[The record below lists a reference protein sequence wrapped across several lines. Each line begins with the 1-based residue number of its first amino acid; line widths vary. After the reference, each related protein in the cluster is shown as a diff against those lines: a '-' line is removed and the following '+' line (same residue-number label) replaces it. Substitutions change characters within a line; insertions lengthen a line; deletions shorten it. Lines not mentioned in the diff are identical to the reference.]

1 MAAGPEN
8 HRRRTLMLDTLHY
21 EDFAPHVNTRFQM
34 QLNEDTTLEIELI
47 SVEDKSSSPRQEQF
61 LLTFR
66 APLEAPPEQWLYQ
79 LRHEQLGSGRLFLVP
94 IARDEEGLTYEAVF
108 NRKRKAEQ

>member
-1 MAAGPEN
+1 
-8 HRRRTLMLDTLHY
+8 MLDTLHY
-21 EDFAPHVNTRFQM
+21 EDFARHVNTRFQM
-34 QLNEDTTLEIELI
+34 ELSEDTTLEIELI
-47 SVEDKSSSPRQEQF
+47 SVEDKSPSPRQEQF

-94 IARDEEGLTYEAVF
+94 IARDDEGLTYEAVL
-108 NRKRKAEQ
+108 NRKRKAEP

>member
-1 MAAGPEN
+1 
-8 HRRRTLMLDTLHY
+8 MLDTLHY
-21 EDFAPHVNTRFQM
+21 EDFVQHVNTRFQM
-34 QLNEDTTLEIELI
+34 QLSEDTTVEIELV

-66 APLEAPPEQWLYQ
+66 APLEAPPVQWLYQ
-79 LRHEQLGSGRLFLVP
+79 LRHERLGSGRLFLVP

-108 NRKRKAEQ
+108 NRKPKAKP

>member
-1 MAAGPEN
+1 MAAGRES
-8 HRRRTLMLDTLHY
+8 RRKTVMLDTLHY

-34 QLNEDTTLEIELI
+34 QISDDTSLEIELV
-47 SVEDKSSSPRQEQF
+47 SVEDKTPSPRQEQF

-66 APLEAPPEQWLYQ
+66 APLEAPPLQRLYH

-94 IARDEEGLTYEAVF
+94 IGMDEEGLTYEAVF
-108 NRKRKAEQ
+108 NRKRQA